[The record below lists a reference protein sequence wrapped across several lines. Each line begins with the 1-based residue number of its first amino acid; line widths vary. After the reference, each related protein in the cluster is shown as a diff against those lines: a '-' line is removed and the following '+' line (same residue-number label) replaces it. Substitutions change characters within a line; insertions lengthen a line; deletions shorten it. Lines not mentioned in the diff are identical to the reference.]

1 MLKIRKSDDRGLAEL
16 DWLRSRHPF
25 SFADYHDSG
34 FMGFGSLR
42 VINED
47 RIEPSRGFATH
58 AHRDMEIVT
67 YVLEGALEHRDS
79 IGSSGV
85 IRPGD
90 VQRMSAGMGIRHSE
104 FNHSD
109 LQAVHLLQIWIH
121 PEQTGLAPEYE
132 QKAFSDSDKRGVLR
146 LVGSRDG
153 RDGSVVIHQD
163 IDMYAALLSEDGSLS
178 HDLES
183 GRVGW
188 LQVARGEIELGE
200 HRLRAGDGVAIEGP
214 YSMALSGVSRN
225 GDAEFLFFDMQHDG

>member
-1 MLKIRKSDDRGLAEL
+1 MLKIRRSDDRGLADI
-16 DWLRSRHPF
+16 DWLHSRHTF
-25 SFADYHDSG
+25 SFADYHDSE

-47 RIEPSRGFATH
+47 RIEPSRGFSTH

-67 YVLEGALEHRDS
+67 YVLEGALEHKDS
-79 IGSSGV
+79 IGSRGV

-90 VQRMSAGMGIRHSE
+90 VQRMSAGTGIRHSE
-104 FNHSD
+104 FNHSESD
-109 LQAVHLLQIWIH
+109 AVHLLQIWIL
-121 PEQTGLAPEYE
+121 PQQTGLAPEYE

-163 IDMYAALLSEDGSLS
+163 IDMYAALLSEDGSAS
-178 HDLES
+178 HDLDA
-183 GRVGW
+183 GRAGW

-200 HRLRAGDGVAIEGP
+200 HRLQAGDGVAIEGP
-214 YSMALSGVSRN
+214 YSMLMTGVPGN
-225 GDAEFLFFDMQHDG
+225 GDAEVLFFDMQHDG